1 VGRFKLT
8 SCNRPNSQ
16 SRRPVCLVLSSSSHV
31 ARRRSH
37 TAPHAAHRRASPR
50 CAVLLHQRPLLALT
64 TNLCLDARPAN
75 EGGLRHGSRGCTERH
90 RRLRR
95 PHVLRLPSLRLLA
108 AASTTRRRFDYT
120 YSPPRFDYTYSPPL
134 RLLSAASAALPAH
147 RYCCR
152 LLHRR
157 CFAARRRLL
166 LLRLLPSAVRALLL
180 PLAAASR
187 FAAARYFCCLL
198 PSASH
203 RRCFAARCR
212 LPVLRSLPSAAS
224 PLLSCLPL
232 LPILRPLPPAVL
244 PLLLPPAGL
253 PLLPLAAVCYTSPLL
268 CFSLPAAGS
277 ALAAVCCFAARRRLP
292 LLRSLPS
299 VLYGRCLCCSL
310 LHRRFFAARRRLLLL
325 RSFAAVC
332 CMAAAVCCIAAAL
345 LLTFLCR
352 FCARCRLL
360 IAAACRRFRCL
371 LQSASHRRCFA
382 ARCGL
387 LNGPCFCC
395 LPPLAASAVH
405 CRLLH
410 IAAAP
415 AACRHTSTLLLLRHE
430 KALFSVFRRHRGMGC
445 LSDGART

>member
-1 VGRFKLT
+1 
-8 SCNRPNSQ
+8 
-16 SRRPVCLVLSSSSHV
+16 
-31 ARRRSH
+31 
-37 TAPHAAHRRASPR
+37 
-50 CAVLLHQRPLLALT
+50 
-64 TNLCLDARPAN
+64 
-75 EGGLRHGSRGCTERH
+75 
-90 RRLRR
+90 
-95 PHVLRLPSLRLLA
+95 
-108 AASTTRRRFDYT
+108 
-120 YSPPRFDYTYSPPL
+120 
-134 RLLSAASAALPAH
+134 
-147 RYCCR
+147 
-152 LLHRR
+152 
-157 CFAARRRLL
+157 
-166 LLRLLPSAVRALLL
+166 
-180 PLAAASR
+180 
-187 FAAARYFCCLL
+187 LL

-224 PLLSCLPL
+224 LLLSCLP
-232 LPILRPLPPAVL
+232 PSADSTPTAACCIAAASAANCRQPVCRRS
-244 PLLLPPAGL
+244 

-360 IAAACRRFRCL
+360 LAAACRRFRCL

>member
-1 VGRFKLT
+1 MSATEFSLSPYLLDTSNGLKKGTQWVPSNPHLAIGRTHKAAGLCV
-8 SCNRPNSQ
+8 SCC
-16 SRRPVCLVLSSSSHV
+16 RRPATSRAAV
-31 ARRRSH
+31 ATLHH
-37 TAPHAAHRRASPR
+37 TPHRRASPR

-108 AASTTRRRFDYT
+108 AASTTCTRRRFDYT
-120 YSPPRFDYTYSPPL
+120 YSPPRFNYTYSPPL

-224 PLLSCLPL
+224 LLLSCLP
-232 LPILRPLPPAVL
+232 PSADSTPTAACCIAAASAAN
-244 PLLLPPAGL
+244 LLPPAGL
-253 PLLPLAAVCYTSPLL
+253 PPLAASAACCRLLHIAAALLLAAGCRFCACCRLLL
-268 CFSLPAAGS
+268 CCSPPSAAS
-277 ALAAVCCFAARRRLP
+277 ALAAVCAVWPLLVLLSAAPPLFCCSLPPAASALARCRLLYGCCRLLHRRCFAAHLPLP

-299 VLYGRCLCCSL
+299 ADRRCLPPLSL
-310 LHRRFFAARRRLLLL
+310 L
-325 RSFAAVC
+325 AAVC
-332 CMAAAVCCIAAAL
+332 FTSPLLAAV
-345 LLTFLCR
+345 CR
-352 FCARCRLL
+352 FCARCRLP
-360 IAAACRRFRCL
+360 
-371 LQSASHRRCFA
+371 HRRC
-382 ARCGL
+382 
-387 LNGPCFCC
+387 
-395 LPPLAASAVH
+395 
-405 CRLLH
+405 
-410 IAAAP
+410 
-415 AACRHTSTLLLLRHE
+415 
-430 KALFSVFRRHRGMGC
+430 
-445 LSDGART
+445 